1 MLQLFENATSVLLGT
16 TATVAV
22 AHALLGIDHS
32 LPFIV
37 LGRSRRWSLRRTVA
51 VTIVCGIGHVASS
64 VAIGGFGAAVGAT
77 LDSLVWVESARG
89 QVAATLLIGFGLAY
103 AAWAVW
109 RLLRG
114 GTHSHPH
121 AHIDGTV
128 HDHMHAHHGEHLHP
142 HGTGANLTPWALFII
157 FLFGPCEPLI
167 PLMVVPA
174 MSGAWSVLAAVVAIF
189 GILTVVTM
197 SITVAVGYRVFAAVP
212 RPGLTR
218 AADVVAGLVVAA
230 SGAAV
235 LFLGL

>member
-1 MLQLFENATSVLLGT
+1 MLQLFENTTSVLLGT

-22 AHALLGIDHS
+22 AHTLLGIDHS

-37 LGRSRRWSLRRTVA
+37 LGRSRQWSLRRTIV
-51 VTIVCGIGHVASS
+51 VTTACGIGHVASS
-64 VAIGGFGAAVGAT
+64 VAIGGLGAVAGAT

-89 QVAATLLIGFGLAY
+89 QVAAALLIGFGLAY

-109 RLLRG
+109 HLFRAV
-114 GTHSHPH
+114 THSRPH
-121 AHIDGTV
+121 AHADGTV
-128 HDHMHAHHGEHLHP
+128 HDHVHAHHGEHLHP
-142 HGTGANLTPWALFII
+142 HGAHTSLTPWALFII
-157 FLFGPCEPLI
+157 FLLGPCEPLI

-174 MSGAWSVLAAVVAIF
+174 MSGAWPVLAAVVAVF

-197 SITVAVGYRVFAAVP
+197 SVTVAVGYRICPTVP
-212 RPGLTR
+212 RPGLSR
-218 AADVVAGLVVAA
+218 AADLVAGLVVAA

>member
-1 MLQLFENATSVLLGT
+1 MFQLLENATSVLLGT

-32 LPFIV
+32 IPFIV
-37 LGRSRRWSLRRTVA
+37 LGRSRQWSLGRTIV

-64 VAIGGFGAAVGAT
+64 VAIGGLGAAAGVT
-77 LDSLVWVESARG
+77 LDSLMWVESARG

-114 GTHSHPH
+114 VTHSHPH
-121 AHIDGTV
+121 VHADGTV
-128 HDHMHAHHGEHLHP
+128 HNHLHAHEGEHLHP
-142 HGTGANLTPWALFII
+142 HGMRRNLTPWALFII

-174 MSGAWSVLAAVVAIF
+174 MSGAWAVLAAVVAIF

-197 SITVAVGYRVFAAVP
+197 SVTVAIGYRLCPAVP

-218 AADVVAGLVVAA
+218 AADLVAGLVVAA